1 MATNK
6 SDDKNNY
13 YYADTEEVI
22 EIHYDKNGNE
32 IGRDIYR
39 RPLSDKSI
47 SKDRI
52 LYLSGKKSAD
62 GSAMGAGEQ
71 SAEIIKEM
79 KELDKKNRI
88 FNKKLDQA
96 KDIAINNAKSVA
108 SVLQVWMGTSD
119 LQQQQQ

>member
-1 MATNK
+1 M
-6 SDDKNNY
+6 
-13 YYADTEEVI
+13 
-22 EIHYDKNGNE
+22 
-32 IGRDIYR
+32 
-39 RPLSDKSI
+39 

-52 LYLSGKKSAD
+52 LYLSEKEAAE
-62 GSAMGAGEQ
+62 GSAMGDGEQ

-108 SVLQVWMGTSD
+108 SVLQVWMGISD
-119 LQQQQQ
+119 LQQQPQ

>member
-1 MATNK
+1 
-6 SDDKNNY
+6 
-13 YYADTEEVI
+13 
-22 EIHYDKNGNE
+22 
-32 IGRDIYR
+32 
-39 RPLSDKSI
+39 
-47 SKDRI
+47 
-52 LYLSGKKSAD
+52 
-62 GSAMGAGEQ
+62 MGAGEQ

>member
-1 MATNK
+1 
-6 SDDKNNY
+6 
-13 YYADTEEVI
+13 
-22 EIHYDKNGNE
+22 
-32 IGRDIYR
+32 
-39 RPLSDKSI
+39 
-47 SKDRI
+47 
-52 LYLSGKKSAD
+52 
-62 GSAMGAGEQ
+62 MGAGEQ

-108 SVLQVWMGTSD
+108 SVLQVWMGISD